1 VIALLIWITVQA
13 GTCCL
18 HSVPANFVRRT
29 SPFEKGEGPDRIGF
43 CRSRMS
49 KYGQLRS
56 FAPDAQFNANRTF
69 DEPPAS
75 VVASPLCLE
84 LFIG

>member
-29 SPFEKGEGPDRIGF
+29 SPFEKGEGPDRVESANSISEPAAV
-43 CRSRMS
+43 RSAL
-49 KYGQLRS
+49 Y
-56 FAPDAQFNANRTF
+56 
-69 DEPPAS
+69 
-75 VVASPLCLE
+75 VAGVTNL
-84 LFIG
+84 